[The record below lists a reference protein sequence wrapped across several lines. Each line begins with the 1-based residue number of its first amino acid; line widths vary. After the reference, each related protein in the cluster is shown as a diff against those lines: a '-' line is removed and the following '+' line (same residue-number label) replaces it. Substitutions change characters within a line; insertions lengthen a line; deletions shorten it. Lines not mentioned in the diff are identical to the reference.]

1 MAEEKGDVGASE
13 EANGLATNARALSP
27 DFPKHGAEVEGRI
40 QVIMQAMRDLQWRRG
55 KSQTEYA
62 ERWNISEQRVRE
74 LSAEASKRVRAEYED
89 PDRAVVS
96 VYTTLEAVMAD
107 GASSQVPGEKAAAVA
122 AARLMAELAGM
133 GAEKKQPTAP
143 TRLIVEMRE
152 PVSAF
157 DDEVGAIEPKLD
169 RGE

>member
-1 MAEEKGDVGASE
+1 MSE
-13 EANGLATNARALSP
+13 LL
-27 DFPKHGAEVEGRI
+27 
-40 QVIMQAMRDLQWRRG
+40 
-55 KSQTEYA
+55 
-62 ERWNISEQRVRE
+62 
-74 LSAEASKRVRAEYED
+74 
-89 PDRAVVS
+89 
-96 VYTTLEAVMAD
+96 
-107 GASSQVPGEKAAAVA
+107 
-122 AARLMAELAGM
+122 GM

>member
-1 MAEEKGDVGASE
+1 MADEREDFKGDAAEGNES
-13 EANGLATNARALSP
+13 ATNARALTA

-62 ERWNISEQRVRE
+62 ERWGISEQRVRE
-74 LSAEASKRVRAEYED
+74 MSAEASKRVRAEYED

-107 GASSQVPGEKAAAVA
+107 GASSSVPGEKAAAVQ

-133 GAEKKQPTAP
+133 GAEKKRPEGGGIALQVVLQTDAP
-143 TRLIVEMRE
+143 HAEDGQKPAT
-152 PVSAF
+152 
-157 DDEVGAIEPKLD
+157 DN
-169 RGE
+169 

>member
-1 MAEEKGDVGASE
+1 MTPRPKIHPDPEHGD
-13 EANGLATNARALSP
+13 
-27 DFPKHGAEVEGRI
+27 EVENRI
-40 QVIMQAMRDLQWRRG
+40 NAIMDLMRDLRWRRG
-55 KSQTEYA
+55 SSGPMLAKQWGLGEH
-62 ERWNISEQRVRE
+62 RLKE
-74 LSAEASKRVRAEYED
+74 LAAEASRRLRAEYED
-89 PDRAVVS
+89 PERNAVS
-96 VYTTLEAVMAD
+96 VYTTLEAVMFD
-107 GASSQVPGEKAAAVA
+107 GAASSVPGEKAAAVN
-122 AARLMAELAGM
+122 AARLMSELLGM